1 MKRGRKSKPKVL
13 EMRGNQEKLLFWN
26 GLSKMQGDLGRGE
39 CKPHSQAKLD
49 EEELVVMTEGS
60 GEDPK
65 FLPPKRTH

>member
-1 MKRGRKSKPKVL
+1 
-13 EMRGNQEKLLFWN
+13 
-26 GLSKMQGDLGRGE
+26 MQGDLGRGE